1 MQKSEHF
8 KQKLLS
14 LKKDISQRIDDID
27 KDIKH
32 EGMSS
37 NWTEQATERENDE
50 VLESLGNSSE
60 QELFMI
66 NNALDRIEAGNYFS
80 CSICGKDIP
89 IPRLEL
95 LPFTTLCVNCAE
107 KAD

>member
-1 MQKSEHF
+1 MQNAEHF

-50 VLESLGNSSE
+50 VLESLGNTSE

-66 NNALDRIEAGNYFS
+66 NDAMKRIEAGNYFS
-80 CSICGKDIP
+80 CSICGENIP
-89 IPRLEL
+89 TARLEL
-95 LPFTTLCVNCAE
+95 LPFTTRCVNCAD
-107 KAD
+107 KT